1 MRRGKLLGV
10 AGLALAFSPSLV
22 PCESVA
28 AQASDLEA
36 ALFRTRRAAD
46 VTVVDGIVQFDPAL
60 VANAKDCA
68 YRLNVKVRDAARTLI
83 FEDSWM
89 GVVGCESAKMEELK
103 TRGARVVETFR
114 FGVAE
119 GRYSVELALT
129 PEGNED
135 MTRRLDFEFE
145 SLPATAIASDLIL
158 ARQVGRADSTEDSHW
173 TIRKGELGIVADPF
187 HVADPEHPRL
197 AYYMEL
203 YPTQGSSLEGGVEGI
218 IRRPDGE
225 PVVRFDIATL
235 EGTAVSRPVAGAVS
249 LAGLPPGD
257 YAFELRLDLADTVIT
272 RSRGFR
278 MSGFSVPLEAGKAAD
293 RLARYFASL
302 SDEELAELFD
312 AVVVWLGT
320 ASERKA
326 FAGLNANG
334 KRRFLTY
341 YFRERAPEQ
350 LGGGERALEIYL
362 ERVRFVQQEFA
373 EKTGKDHRAGW
384 RTDQGRVYLLR
395 GEPDDRQDRRF
406 PRENSPPHI
415 IWSYDVEGRF
425 VYLFVDET
433 RFKNYRLIFST
444 DPVYPPLP
452 DWQRRAGEQAIDAL
466 VSYFG
471 IRF

>member
-1 MRRGKLLGV
+1 MRRSKLLGV
-10 AGLALAFSPSLV
+10 AGLTLAFSPSLV

-28 AQASDLEA
+28 AQASELEA

-60 VANAKDCA
+60 VANAKDCV

-83 FEDSWM
+83 FEDSWI
-89 GVVGCESAKMEELK
+89 GVVACESAKMAELK
-103 TRGARVVETFR
+103 RRGARVVETFR
-114 FGVAE
+114 FGVAQ

-135 MTRRLDFEFE
+135 MTRRLELEFE
-145 SLPATAIASDLIL
+145 SLPATTIASDLIL
-158 ARQVGRADSTEDSHW
+158 ARQVERADSTEDSHW
-173 TIRKGELGIVADPF
+173 TIRKGELGIAASPF

-203 YPTQGSSLEGGVEGI
+203 YPTQASSLEGRVEGI

-235 EGTAVSRPVAGAVS
+235 EGTAVSRPVAGALS

-257 YAFELRLDLADTVIT
+257 YAFELKLDLADTVIT

-278 MSGFSVPLEAGKAAD
+278 MSGFSVPLEAGKAAG
-293 RLARYFASL
+293 RLDRYFASL

-312 AVVVWLGT
+312 PLVVWLGM

-334 KRRFLTY
+334 RRRFLTY
-341 YFRERAPEQ
+341 YFHERAPEQ

-362 ERVRFVQQEFA
+362 ERVRFVQQEFG
-373 EKTGKDHRAGW
+373 EKAGKTHRAGW

-395 GEPDDRQDRRF
+395 GQPDNRQDRKF
-406 PRENSPPHI
+406 PRENSPPYI
-415 IWSYDVEGRF
+415 IWSYDVESRF

-433 RFKNYRLIFST
+433 RFNNYRLMFST
-444 DPVYPPLP
+444 DPAYQPLP